1 MANLFDKAKKTSA
14 AKAPKKDDKVVVN
27 VKGTGFAENLEKMAE
42 LDTQI
47 KDLTAELAMAKEY
60 VKGVAIDE
68 FANLIDSK
76 KSNPGSFVLA
86 SEKGGTVM
94 VVPTKKYIT
103 IDETAASTLKE
114 TYGEDIVTEETTFGF
129 NTEILMKHMDL
140 IGKLIEDCA
149 EISDE
154 DKANLIN
161 ATTKFSVEK
170 DALDKVYSIAKEKEV
185 SVKEVIEDIQ
195 PVVMMKNPKAN

>member
-14 AKAPKKDDKVVVN
+14 AKAPKKDDKIVVN
-27 VKGTGFAENLEKMAE
+27 VKGKGFAENLEKMAD
-42 LDTQI
+42 LDSKI
-47 KDLTAELAMAKEY
+47 KDMTSELAMAKEY

-68 FANLIDSK
+68 FANLVDSK

-86 SEKGGTVM
+86 SENGGTVM

-103 IDETAASTLKE
+103 IDETAASSLKE
-114 TYGEDIVTEETTFGF
+114 SYGDDIVTEETTFGF
-129 NTEILMKHMDL
+129 NTDILMKHMDL
-140 IGKLIEDCA
+140 IGKLIEDCS

>member
-1 MANLFDKAKKTSA
+1 
-14 AKAPKKDDKVVVN
+14 
-27 VKGTGFAENLEKMAE
+27 
-42 LDTQI
+42 
-47 KDLTAELAMAKEY
+47 
-60 VKGVAIDE
+60 
-68 FANLIDSK
+68 
-76 KSNPGSFVLA
+76 
-86 SEKGGTVM
+86 M

-103 IDETAASTLKE
+103 IDETAASSLKE
-114 TYGEDIVTEETTFGF
+114 SYGDDIVTEETTFGF
-129 NTEILMKHMDL
+129 NTDILMKHMDL
-140 IGKLIEDCA
+140 IGKLIEDCS